1 MMEITLARPW
11 QMLVLA
17 DPVAKAWMVMFWQ
30 PRLPRFPNRRNLMPR
45 ARIPDEEPHP
55 HGHLW
60 ISTLMFI

>member
-1 MMEITLARPW
+1 MMEVTLARPW